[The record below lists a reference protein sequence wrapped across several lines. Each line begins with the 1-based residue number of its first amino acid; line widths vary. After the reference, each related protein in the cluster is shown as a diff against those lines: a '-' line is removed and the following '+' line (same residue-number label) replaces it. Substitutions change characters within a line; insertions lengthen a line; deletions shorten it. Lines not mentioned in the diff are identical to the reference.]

1 MEEDLDDGDVMDLGL
16 GEGYSDLEERAKEG
30 RSGSWAGKVALV
42 LLLLSA
48 SVACVLMSAKAT
60 WPSRGKNSLPP
71 TIPTDEDRRR
81 IEGKLAALEAEVKAL
96 KGKAQQ
102 KKPSER
108 KMMEDIASEHKRVAE
123 LLGTVE
129 SIVTRHKE
137 STAVLSSLSATVDE
151 LAARAQNSSAP
162 IIVPLDLT
170 GFNNLVN
177 DKIQELTEG
186 LDALRDRAAAGGSG
200 GGGDE
205 KLAEIVLKSSKE
217 LQDRL
222 ANVHAAVE
230 AAIKEGRD
238 QQQTSCAG
246 SVNQTQT
253 AASNTMPS
261 LAGPAA
267 IDVAST
273 VAASEA
279 TEGSIKLSAEL
290 AAVRKQLDLQ
300 SRDHIAVLA
309 AAKQKCKRECRD
321 DSLSRVRA
329 VTKTVEEKAQK
340 AVTECLDSL
349 GEVKALLSAEK
360 ERAQSALK
368 ESKAQCAKAKVKGRR
383 FNNNNHFQRLGLE
396 QDSVVKVD
404 FALPSAGAVIVHRN
418 TSQTYIPP
426 NWRLQSVVEHV
437 LLFNGVSKGL
447 IDLLPLAHV
456 EKHFLRLTSLL
467 GIDRSTGVPE
477 DAISRDVSL
486 GSCWPMDGQRGYITI
501 LLQQEIMVESISIQ
515 HVSRQEATDI
525 RSAPHEFSVF
535 GARDDDGG
543 PGDHLL
549 EGAYSINGPAKQTFH
564 VKEPRPIRSIKVD
577 ISSNH
582 GHLEYTCLYKV
593 AVHGVLF

>member
-1 MEEDLDDGDVMDLGL
+1 VIHPLVMEEDLDDDGDVMDLGL
-16 GEGYSDLEERAKEG
+16 GEGFGGQRVCDEG
-30 RSGSWAGKVALV
+30 GKPQWRMSSWLV
-42 LLLLSA
+42 LLLLSLLT
-48 SVACVLMSAKAT
+48 ACMTACILMSAKPT
-60 WPSRGKNSLPP
+60 WSSRKSSLPP
-71 TIPTDEDRRR
+71 TCTTDEDRSK

-123 LLGTVE
+123 LLGTVD
-129 SIVTRHKE
+129 SIVARHKE
-137 STAVLSSLSATVDE
+137 STEVLSSLSATVEE
-151 LAARAQNSSAP
+151 LAVRAQNSSAP

-170 GFNNLVN
+170 GFDNLVN
-177 DKIQELTEG
+177 DKIRALTEG
-186 LDALRDRAAAGGSG
+186 LEALRAAAGGS
-200 GGGDE
+200 GGDE

-238 QQQTSCAG
+238 QQQASCPAA
-246 SVNQTQT
+246 NQTQT
-253 AASNTMPS
+253 TVSETAAS
-261 LAGPAA
+261 LAGPAT
-267 IDVAST
+267 IDLAST
-273 VAASEA
+273 AAASEA
-279 TEGSIKLSAEL
+279 TEGVIKMSAEL

-329 VTKTVEEKAQK
+329 VTKMVEEKAQK

-349 GEVKALLSAEK
+349 GEVKALLAAEK
-360 ERAQSALK
+360 ERSVLQDN
-368 ESKAQCAKAKVKGRR
+368 KAELCVKVKERV
-383 FNNNNHFQRLGLE
+383 FNNNNHFQKLK
-396 QDSVVKVD
+396 QDTVVKVD
-404 FALPSAGAVIVHRN
+404 FALPSAGAVIIHRN
-418 TSQTYIPP
+418 TSQTFVPP
-426 NWRLQSVVEHV
+426 NWRLQNVVEHI
-437 LLFNGVSKGL
+437 LSSYGVSKGFV
-447 IDLLPLAHV
+447 DLLPLANA
-456 EKHFLRLTSLL
+456 EKHFLQLTSLL

-525 RSAPHEFSVF
+525 RSAPHELSFF
-535 GARDDDGG
+535 GARDDRG
-543 PGDHLL
+543 PSDFLL

-564 VKEPRPIRSIKVD
+564 LKEPRPIRSIKVD
-577 ISSNH
+577 VASNH
-582 GHLEYTCLYKV
+582 GHPDYTCLYKV
-593 AVHGVLF
+593 SVHGVVF